1 MQPLDEAG
9 SWEEQKAV
17 QSERITKKKK
27 KNPLL
32 LRKRVNLDPTVIQ
45 EEG

>member
-27 KNPLL
+27 KSLVVE
-32 LRKRVNLDPTVIQ
+32 KKS
-45 EEG
+45 